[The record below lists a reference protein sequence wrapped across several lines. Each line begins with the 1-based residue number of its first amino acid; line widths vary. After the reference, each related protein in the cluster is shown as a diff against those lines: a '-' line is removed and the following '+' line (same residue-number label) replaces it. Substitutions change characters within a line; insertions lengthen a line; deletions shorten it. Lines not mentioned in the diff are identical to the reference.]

1 MELISRSQAATNCI
15 KLRLFFQT
23 SILATMMKRATFL
36 LAILLFIAIF
46 SNPLKASHVP
56 GGNITYECVGPNQFE
71 ITLTLFEDCGTAFE
85 SGGAQTISIVN
96 DCGFSTIT
104 SASLTNVIFQ
114 QEVSQLCPSQMG
126 QSECSGGTLPGVW
139 MHQWTGIVTLPGNC
153 DSWTFAY
160 TSCCRN
166 NAVNSTT
173 YDSYYWE
180 SVLNSTTAPC
190 NTSAQITSQPI
201 PYVCI
206 NQPVNW
212 NMAAMDPDGNT
223 LVYSLI
229 PAANSATTGI
239 TYVAPYTGAQPI
251 NGIAINPTTGQITF
265 TPTILGNFIVAVLV
279 EEYDANGNLVG
290 SVIQDFQI
298 EVINCTNQV
307 PSNPAAGISNFS
319 GDGTLVGNNTIQTCE
334 GDSFCFDLVFSDTD
348 VSNVL
353 IVTSNAAAIFPGSTL
368 NISGTNPVTATFC
381 ATILPGS
388 PAQSI
393 ISFDVLD
400 DACPISGINS
410 FPVQINV
417 ITSTY
422 AGPDEIMCL
431 GQGVQLTGSGGSNFN
446 WSVISGPAMS
456 VPANFSC
463 SNCQSPIAN
472 PTATTTYQVVSNLSG
487 GCQNVDTVVVNV
499 VPDFTYTITQS
510 SGTSC
515 LQDPIQVNI
524 TPNPGGAYTY
534 AWTGSSI
541 LAPNNSANPTITA
554 TAPGNYTFYVDITSP
569 NGCVKSDSV
578 TLNVAASYSP
588 NVTASAS
595 IDSLTCG
602 DLTQLDVSL
611 GGGVPATCGPSLSGG
626 CAGPLSTL
634 TIGTATGANTNTTYP
649 APYGNWYANEKHQF
663 LFTAAELQGMG
674 FIGGKISEI
683 GWEITALGGLTNYP
697 SYTISMGCT
706 GQTALTT
713 TYITGLTTVYG
724 PQNTAVA
731 VGWNMHT
738 LATPYEWDGVS
749 NLVVEICYTWTAQY
763 SYTTNCISPWT
774 TTSFISS
781 SWFNSDGTV
790 ACSQPSG
797 FGTSTNRPVTRFVTC
812 PSDPDPANYT
822 YSWTP
827 AGSVTS
833 PNLQTTPAQPMQPT
847 YYTVL
852 VTDINGG
859 CSDTSGVFVYSACP
873 TCYTPIPTGNDV
885 SCNGSADGDITAT
898 MQGSTGPWTVNWY
911 DSGGALLQ
919 TTTNVTVS
927 DLLAGLA
934 AGTYTIEII
943 DTSGCMKDTTY
954 TINEPPVVAVNAGTD
969 QVICISQ
976 SSNLTAGAGG
986 GTAPYTFIWSTGA
999 TTATTSVTPAVNT
1012 CYTVISI
1019 DANGCVSIDDTV
1031 CVFLNPPLLVT
1042 TSGNDSI
1049 CPGTSADVFANAI
1062 GGDGGPY
1069 TFTWDLNSV
1078 NVGVGS
1084 PLTVTPPSGG
1094 SQYCVTVTDGCGT
1107 PPANDCLVIDFYP
1120 VPQPSFTVDNPDGCY
1135 PVDVNFTST
1144 TAGTLTWNFGDG
1156 FTGTGSTP
1164 FHSYTTPNCYNVTL
1178 TVTSSNGCTADTTY
1192 PNLICAYPYPVANF
1206 LFGPQPTNLFNTT
1219 INFLNQSSLDAITYD
1234 WDFDG
1239 LGTSTLYN
1247 PSYTFP
1253 NDTNGTYDVS
1263 LLVSNQ
1269 YGCLDSITLTVIIDG
1284 IFTFYV
1290 PNAFTP
1296 DGDGRNDIF
1305 YPMGEGVDPER
1316 FEFFIFNRWGETIF
1330 HSSSLSTGW
1339 DGTYKG
1345 MKVQNDV
1352 YVWKVK
1358 AKDQWTKDEIEKYG
1372 HVTVIR

>member
-1 MELISRSQAATNCI
+1 MI
-15 KLRLFFQT
+15 
-23 SILATMMKRATFL
+23 KRAIL
-36 LAILLFIAIF
+36 SLAIFLTIASGNQAF
-46 SNPLKASHVP
+46 ASHVP
-56 GGNITYECVGPNQFE
+56 GGNITYECIGPNQYE

-85 SGGAQTISIVN
+85 ANGTQFININN
-96 DCGFSTIT
+96 DCGFTTLT
-104 SASLTNVIFQ
+104 SATLNNVIYQ

-153 DSWTFAY
+153 DSWTFSY

-173 YDSYYWE
+173 FDSYYWE

-212 NMAAMDPDGNT
+212 NMAAIDPDGNT
-223 LVYSLI
+223 LQFSLI
-229 PAANSATTGI
+229 NAANGPGTSI
-239 TYVAPYTGAQPI
+239 TYVAPYTGSQPI
-251 NGIAINPTTGQITF
+251 TGISINPTTGQITF
-265 TPTILGNFIVAVLV
+265 TPTVLGNFIVAVLV
-279 EEYDANGNLVG
+279 EEFDANGNLVG

-319 GDGTLVGNNTIQTCE
+319 GSGTMVGNNTIQACE
-334 GDSFCFDLVFSDTD
+334 GDSFCFDLVFSDSD
-348 VSNVL
+348 ASNVL
-353 IVTSNAAAIFPGSTL
+353 TVTSNAAQIFPGATVT
-368 NISGTNPVTATFC
+368 ITGTNPVTATFC
-381 ATILPGS
+381 TTIQPGS
-388 PAQSI
+388 PTQSI

-410 FPVQINV
+410 FPVQVNV

-446 WSVISGPAMS
+446 WTVISGPPMN
-456 VPANFSC
+456 VPTNFSC
-463 SNCQSPIAN
+463 NNCQSPIAN
-472 PTATTTYQVVSNLSG
+472 PASTTTYQVVSNLSG
-487 GCQNVDTVVVNV
+487 GCTNVDTVTVNV
-499 VPDFTYTITQS
+499 VPDFTYTITQT

-515 LQDPIQVNI
+515 LQDPVQVNI
-524 TPNPGGAYTY
+524 TTNPGGAYTF
-534 AWTGSSI
+534 AWTPGNSI
-541 LAPNNSANPTITA
+541 LAPANSANPTITA

-602 DLTQLDVSL
+602 DFTQLDVSL
-611 GGGVPATCGPSLSGG
+611 GGGIPATCGPSLSGG
-626 CAGPLSTL
+626 CSGPVSTI
-634 TIGTATGANTNTTYP
+634 TMGTQTGSNTNTTYP

-683 GWEITALGGLTNYP
+683 GWEIITAGGITTYP
-697 SYTISMGCT
+697 GYTISMGCT
-706 GQTALTT
+706 NQTNLTT
-713 TYITGLTTVYG
+713 TFITGLTTVYG
-724 PQNTAVA
+724 PTNTTVA
-731 VGWNMHT
+731 AGWNMHT

-763 SYTTNCISPWT
+763 TYTTNAITPWT
-774 TTSFISS
+774 TTAFTSS
-781 SWFNSDGTV
+781 VWFNSDGTA
-790 ACSQPSG
+790 ACPQLSG
-797 FGTSTNRPVTRFVTC
+797 FGSSTNRPITRFTTC

-827 AGSVTS
+827 SASVTS
-833 PNLQTTPAQPMQPT
+833 PNSQTTPAQPFQPT

-898 MQGSTGPWTVNWY
+898 MVGTTGPWTVNWY
-911 DSGGALLQ
+911 DAGGNLIQ
-919 TTTNVTVS
+919 TTANVTTTDFLS
-927 DLLAGLA
+927 GLV

-954 TINEPPVVAVNAGTD
+954 TINEPPVLTVNAGVD
-969 QVICISQ
+969 QSICYG
-976 SSNLTAGAGG
+976 SSTIYTAVAAG
-986 GTAPYTFIWSTGA
+986 GTAPYSYLWSSGA
-999 TTATTSVTPAVNT
+999 MTSSFSIVPTTST
-1012 CYTVISI
+1012 CYIIGVA
-1019 DANGCVSIDDTV
+1019 DANNCTASDTV
-1031 CVFLNPPLLVT
+1031 CVTVNP
-1042 TSGNDSI
+1042 
-1049 CPGTSADVFANAI
+1049 A
-1062 GGDGGPY
+1062 
-1069 TFTWDLNSV
+1069 
-1078 NVGVGS
+1078 
-1084 PLTVTPPSGG
+1084 
-1094 SQYCVTVTDGCGT
+1094 
-1107 PPANDCLVIDFYP
+1107 P
-1120 VPQPSFTVDNPDGCY
+1120 VPSFTVDNTNGCY

-1144 TAGTLTWNFGDG
+1144 TTGTVSTLTWDFGDG
-1156 FTGTGSTP
+1156 NTGTGTNP
-1164 FHSYTTPNCYNVTL
+1164 FHSYTAPGCYNVTL
-1178 TVTSSNGCTADTTY
+1178 TATSPNGCVSDTTY
-1192 PNLICAYPYPVANF
+1192 PNLVCPYPYPVANF
-1206 LFGPQPTNLFNTT
+1206 LFGPQPTNLFNTN
-1219 INFLNQSSLDAITYD
+1219 INFQNQSSSDAIT
-1234 WDFDG
+1234 WNWNFAG
-1239 LGTSTLYN
+1239 MGTSTQVN
-1247 PSYTFP
+1247 PSFEFP
-1253 NDTNGTYDVS
+1253 NDTNGVYNVT

-1269 YGCLDSITLTVIIDG
+1269 YGCLDSIMYSVIIDG
-1284 IFTFYV
+1284 IFTLYV

-1296 DGDGRNDIF
+1296 DGDGKNDIF
-1305 YPMGEGVDPER
+1305 MPFSEGFDAER
-1316 FEFFIFNRWGETIF
+1316 FEFFIFNRWGEVIF
-1330 HSSSLSTGW
+1330 KSTAPSTGW
-1339 DGTYKG
+1339 DGTFKG
-1345 MKVQNDV
+1345 MAVKQDV

-1358 AKDQWTKDEIEKYG
+1358 AKDSYTKEEIEKYG
-1372 HVTVIR
+1372 HVTLIR